1 MELDF
6 GTWNQLYKSFSYDFH
21 DSGIFFPV
29 VRRKSAKEAKNDI
42 ITEEF
47 KIILFINGI
56 LIVDPLCLC
65 MYNVYVM
72 PICLHLLIFLKAY
85 EKKEKMTKY
94 YNNKIYKCMHNLTAK
109 KGENCRCLRIANFL
123 TFRHSQLIDT
133 FWLYENN
140 VFFVNRKSNKLM
152 FVQYFV

>member
-85 EKKEKMTKY
+85 EKK
-94 YNNKIYKCMHNLTAK
+94 K
-109 KGENCRCLRIANFL
+109 KKWQNITIIKFINVCITWPQKKERTVDACESRIF
-123 TFRHSQLIDT
+123 
-133 FWLYENN
+133 
-140 VFFVNRKSNKLM
+140 
-152 FVQYFV
+152 